1 MCRQYW
7 AEASQAF
14 FSSYALVV
22 DSNPTIVFPSFVQ
35 ISGPIVSQ
43 IRRLIV
49 HSPRVSLGL
58 NHNFPLCW
66 YKAFKTVLVGRLTS
80 LEGVS
85 ISGTL
90 SWIPEGDPTATDF
103 MRGHFVCRDMAT
115 TVRSFQ
121 QHKLKEELTTVD
133 FQPDDWMMHRAAAF
147 GPVNDAIRE
156 RLLRYCPLRRS
167 ERKV

>member
-1 MCRQYW
+1 
-7 AEASQAF
+7 
-14 FSSYALVV
+14 
-22 DSNPTIVFPSFVQ
+22 
-35 ISGPIVSQ
+35 
-43 IRRLIV
+43 
-49 HSPRVSLGL
+49 
-58 NHNFPLCW
+58 
-66 YKAFKTVLVGRLTS
+66 
-80 LEGVS
+80 
-85 ISGTL
+85 
-90 SWIPEGDPTATDF
+90 
-103 MRGHFVCRDMAT
+103 MAT